1 MYFPL
6 PYLPKHNYRGGR
18 GFGADRSAV
27 AKKLGIP
34 GNVLRHGAVDLI
46 APPGTPV
53 LAMDDGEVLCNPYKF
68 FFDTYAIE
76 VQHTNFIARYCEI
89 ARQTEV
95 RKHDI
100 VKAGQVIGYVG
111 NQPGGDMLH
120 LELFSGSKTGPLT
133 TPRTKANQPYYRRA
147 DLIDP
152 TPVLDGLVGGVK
164 CNLSTGF
171 KVQTGPDGRKTVA
184 VQRDTRIDI

>member
-1 MYFPL
+1 MHFPL
-6 PYLPKHNYRGGR
+6 PYLPQQSYRGGR
-18 GFGADRSAV
+18 GFGADRSGV
-27 AKKLGIP
+27 AKKLNIP

-68 FFDTYAIE
+68 FFDTYAVEI
-76 VQHTNFIARYCEI
+76 QHTNFVARYCEI
-89 ARQTEV
+89 ALRTEV
-95 RKHDI
+95 RKHDH

-147 DLIDP
+147 DLMDP
-152 TPVLDGLVGGVK
+152 TPVLDALRSGVQH
-164 CNLSTGF
+164 NLSTGYR
-171 KVQTGPDGRKTVA
+171 VQAGADGRKTVT
-184 VQRDTRIDI
+184 VRTDMRIDI